1 MDMNF
6 NVNEINSQTNNYY
19 NNESDNETEYFP
31 RGYVPRDK
39 DVIVGKGMKCYTHAG
54 NEMFR
59 HIVNSRLQEYAATK
73 TKKGKSDIISSV
85 VDQVC
90 MNGCFVKKDSE
101 TGLWFKADDVLA
113 RDKTSQA
120 FRNTWNAQNKQSSPM
135 TNPKQPLT
143 SSPMPINSAIPMY
156 DSNDIDNQNN
166 YKRMSIKAPS
176 YLPMEISSNDLKEDC
191 EEPLDWRNSN
201 YKLFSSSLNVL
212 DLMSSKESIG
222 VVDKLATS
230 LPARMLEDDNPYEPI
245 RLVSSTEVKDNN
257 MIRNR
262 SQNGDNLNRT
272 QIDFEDLDKHQEDYF
287 ERFSNKNQLSDFRMT
302 RNSSLGFNSSIE
314 RMILS

>member
-1 MDMNF
+1 M
-6 NVNEINSQTNNYY
+6 
-19 NNESDNETEYFP
+19 
-31 RGYVPRDK
+31 G
-39 DVIVGKGMKCYTHAG
+39 
-54 NEMFR
+54 
-59 HIVNSRLQEYAATK
+59 
-73 TKKGKSDIISSV
+73 
-85 VDQVC
+85 
-90 MNGCFVKKDSE
+90 
-101 TGLWFKADDVLA
+101 
-113 RDKTSQA
+113 
-120 FRNTWNAQNKQSSPM
+120 
-135 TNPKQPLT
+135 KQPLT

-222 VVDKLATS
+222 
-230 LPARMLEDDNPYEPI
+230 EDDNPYEPI

-302 RNSSLGFNSSIE
+302 RNS
-314 RMILS
+314 

>member
-1 MDMNF
+1 MGMNI
-6 NVNEINSQTNNYY
+6 NINEIDNQTNNYY

-31 RGYVPRDK
+31 SGYVPRDK

-73 TKKGKSDIISSV
+73 SKKGKSDIISSV

-143 SSPMPINSAIPMY
+143 TSPTPIHSAIPMS
-156 DSNDIDNQNN
+156 DSKDIDNQNN
-166 YKRMSIKAPS
+166 YKRRSSKTPS
-176 YLPMEISSNDLKEDC
+176 HLPMEISSNDLKEDC

-222 VVDKLATS
+222 VVDRLATS
-230 LPARMLEDDNPYEPI
+230 LPACMLEDDNPYEPI
-245 RLVSSTEVKDNN
+245 RLISSTAVKGDD
-257 MIRNR
+257 MMRNG
-262 SQNGDNLNRT
+262 SQNSNNLNPT
-272 QIDFEDLDKHQEDYF
+272 KIDFEDLDMHEEDYF

-302 RNSSLGFNSSIE
+302 QNSSLGFTSSIE